1 MHWQVSKNDFWFCM
15 MKFLSSEVFPTA
27 TPKRGEADEGSVDLG
42 SETQDRADY
51 SVDGDSAESEKN
63 DDADEPSNF
72 FEFLHSNL
80 APSRRLKSAFFD
92 TDTLV
97 LNLKHDFSNGLVTE
111 T

>member
-1 MHWQVSKNDFWFCM
+1 

-27 TPKRGEADEGSVDLG
+27 TPKTGEADEGLGDLG
-42 SETQDRADY
+42 GEIQDRADY
-51 SVDGDSAESEKN
+51 SVDGDSADSEKN

-97 LNLKHDFSNGLVTE
+97 LKFELRFQQWTDY
-111 T
+111 